1 MARILIVEDD
11 GTLGMTL
18 EMSLESAGH
27 TVNWC
32 TSCATAREALNGE
45 SPELVVLDLG
55 LPDGDGM
62 DLCQELRTRGVLAP
76 ILILTARGTLEAR
89 VEGLTVGA
97 DDYVTKPFE
106 LPELMARIE
115 ALLRREGWHK
125 PSDVVRIGL
134 LDVDFGLREASKAGE
149 AVPLTQLE
157 VKLLHYLVQKV
168 GQVVSR
174 QDLLNDVWG
183 VDPSTRTRTIDVF
196 IGRLRRIIEPE
207 PATPRHLLNVRG
219 VGYRLRL

>member
-1 MARILIVEDD
+1 MARVLIVEDD

-18 EMSLESAGH
+18 EMSLESLGH
-27 TVNWC
+27 QVTWC
-32 TSCATAREALNGE
+32 TSVTTARTALE
-45 SPELVVLDLG
+45 SLRPELVILDLG

-62 DLCQELRTRGVLAP
+62 DLCSELRTGGLRAP

-89 VEGLTVGA
+89 VQGLTRGA

-106 LPELMARIE
+106 LPELLARIE

-125 PSDVVRIGL
+125 PSEVVLVGRL
-134 LDVDFGLREASKAGE
+134 HVDFHLREATCEGE
-149 AVPLTQLE
+149 LVQLTELE
-157 VKLLHYLVQKV
+157 IKLLHYLVEKA
-168 GQVVSR
+168 GEVVSR

-183 VDPSTRTRTIDVF
+183 VDPATRTRTIDVF
-196 IGRLRRIIEPE
+196 IGRLRRLLEPE
-207 PATPRHLLNVRG
+207 PGRPRHLVNVRG